1 MWCSEPLVAR
11 RVLETNKK
19 TAGSDIKTS
28 RYYYYPPY
36 AFGVEYFGQQNNVLI
51 CRDRNT
57 NVQSTKEGYSLL
69 EACKA
74 FIKDLLKD
82 GIEYVIIQSDT
93 EGIASRRCFFCSH
106 LLGLQPLPIVSSLK
120 VQNAN
125 VKAYVVK
132 L

>member
-1 MWCSEPLVAR
+1 MWCSEPLITR
-11 RVLETNKK
+11 RVLETSEK

-36 AFGVEYFGQQNNVLI
+36 AFGVEYFGQQNNVLL
-51 CRDRNT
+51 CRDRVKHNRSS
-57 NVQSTKEGYSLL
+57 NVQEGYSLL

-93 EGIASRRCFFCSH
+93 EGIASRRCLFCSH

-120 VQNAN
+120 VHT
-125 VKAYVVK
+125 KAYVVK